1 MHVLLTCGG
10 LLPKSALGISVAL
23 TLVCSIQAVSNVTAG
38 LEVDLSYR
46 EASSAPWT
54 WAAHSEHTAR
64 SNVVVA
70 PGQATGP
77 ARRLQDPK
85 VITNELDYTRT
96 SISFTFL
103 DDVEPPLQC
112 QPTDCQPTATG
123 IYAGVT
129 ISQVEIIIDP
139 DTFNAP
145 AAKLRVVYDEV
156 DRAGANLGQCR
167 YGNFPYGAHSA
178 TVNQPWSGVG
188 ASTITLDGS
197 MQAKIDLA
205 TFLPLTFKMGGI
217 YHLCYSDDGSFDP
230 GHTDI
235 VPQRIEVYGI
245 YDTRTECAEDE
256 TCLTKRPY
264 KCFLRRQAFNNME
277 DAYDGTTSCVIDY
290 SYDGAGFRGL
300 PGGGRGSWTG
310 EFATNYDSN
319 GMVTTEI
326 LRSCGSSGLGDF
338 PAAFLCN
345 ADGQCGDL
353 ATRNPYIVPD
363 PVHAYKRMNVP
374 PGRPDLQ
381 GPTFK
386 AYAVAACYCPDFQ
399 RCDSFSPDYVQ
410 QVGLLYFFATKVC
423 PNGFEAVACALD
435 FTGAAPQHRFALKV
449 ECPSTACT
457 FAATSRIKVV
467 MQEANNNLPAWD
479 PSSGCGAAVHG
490 VNALGV
496 QVLPSDDNPDVAT
509 MNGGMRQDYKIWNFK
524 NSSSGLI
531 FDTKTSGFQFRT
543 GPTDHE
549 LRSRYSGETFDV
561 CFCDG
566 GCTVT
571 ANWFKVGQLRFAPFQ
586 PVSAA
591 SNVSVLQDEF
601 ILEYMNTP
609 GTFGFYRPWVDYG
622 VMGLQEGGALK
633 LVSDPDLT
641 MTDEGCVS
649 AEYSRTL
656 VDPNTLTIQNAATA
670 YSGKNNAAAD
680 VNKLMFNNAIMAN
693 TIIVNQAGFV
703 AVCYCARPVED
714 TPGVCAH
721 DQWVMVNRLT
731 IRGPG
736 PGQSWTVS
744 TNVVFRIEYSGWGLA
759 KDDKVRII
767 PATSQCSDVN
777 GNPRAAW
784 GVTSIKVGCP
794 HPCSE
799 VGEINDVLNGDISV
813 GVLSSDSYMCDIQNE
828 GCRTNDIKAVTVMD
842 EFTTEL
848 EFEASSTLSDGDLIT
863 LGENFICA
871 PGQTDVVCNHER
883 LSVLRGRYD
892 LADRLDNHNSAPNE
906 YIAGHA
912 VTVDPTDSKKVTI
925 RVGWPDPKPQFTV
938 QYINNRRGRWQRHSK
953 AITAEEIMGEKER
966 IDMKVC
972 WKYTPAMGES
982 GPAPRHVAEVGTLTM
997 LDPNAM
1003 SECLVSLTTLVKK
1016 QMTPYAPM
1024 ILSFR
1029 TATAETGKRYESLE
1043 GRMRLRIYF
1052 VRTVALRAT
1061 FTDGA
1066 IIEDNQGED
1075 ELNEARQYI
1084 CGKLFREVWSS
1095 DEELGFPMPR
1105 GCYYRTYGQTQELN
1119 MLFDRKNGL
1128 SPGKYYQ
1135 VVLMGVAM
1143 DEAIRDGEYVHIFT
1157 TDDVDLHPYIALER
1171 GIATLYRSPQDPAY
1185 GSQGVKFAETD
1196 GVKISSGSGTEML
1209 ELKGGTELRLELKG
1223 DPLGG
1228 GISASAVLRLYLWP
1242 LTQWNVANACTVMCI
1257 AHDQVSAPCGAVQD
1271 CKGDAI
1277 IPNFQQNFLRI
1288 VLPSA
1293 MATMT
1298 EFISHT
1304 LVLPDLVLPTG
1315 GFFSTRLAAQIS
1327 KADDT
1332 KPHYTVSSGDYIYK
1346 MHDEGVGVGKLVEFY
1361 GDGDQSPYRGDD
1373 RNILYANL
1381 VLPSTLFAAVQ
1392 TGDAYMTLTLPTGY
1406 ECVRTPD
1413 INGESPWRAE
1423 DDLGVFQGKIP
1434 QGTGSPDEGGGTRG
1448 WSVNENQCV
1457 YTLRQN
1463 AVIYAGSSLY
1473 IRVTANNPD
1482 TALQRMDPTNRWQV
1496 SLTSRGYHQYEVT
1509 FPPVTFNTVMQN
1521 FSSNTAVLGKIKQ
1534 PLIVPSNW
1542 MYSEGGV
1549 VMAQGF
1555 LNIFFRSEQGTGVES
1570 SVHVEA
1576 PAGFSFSPNPCRVQD
1591 LEDVYYATPG
1601 QMGSP
1606 THRLPGIVSCD
1617 HRSFP
1622 YNHAAVKLTGAIL
1635 SNSIYAFGLWVSNAE
1650 VYADSQRTGWRI
1662 YTLDMNDFKVDGTP
1676 MPIPAL
1682 AHTATSLTMP
1692 DTMLSFG
1699 LYRAQINTQTTLNVQ
1714 VSIESTVPYTMSMQ
1728 RTWVTVLPLR
1738 VGEQITSTLR
1748 VAAPMGYEWDF
1759 ANSEFRHLAPFPN
1772 TTESLWLMGTTG
1784 TLPGRYPQRQGNVLL
1799 WNQARMYWPNETY
1812 GFQTYIRVPDRTP
1825 SAAPNWF
1832 IFEFGFDGNS
1842 LATRHA
1848 ASAVPAPAV
1857 QSLTNAAM
1865 EYNTNVEGK
1874 VNPIVFQIQTISQI
1888 PAGGGLLIEGPVGFE
1903 FPNPCTP
1910 EVAPAARGAT
1920 YQVEPMAGNVLSLP
1934 MEVACS
1940 YQQTTGPTGRSIIRL
1955 TAGASGI
1962 MPGLYRF
1969 QLLGKNP
1976 ATAVA
1981 NSVDNTKPCVMQF
1994 CWDFHSLRVIGNVN
2008 TKLDSSI
2015 SIPSFDINVKMV
2027 EALIPE
2033 LTREQQAATGR
2044 DDRPL
2049 SRNPLVFKFKLGS
2062 AAIFSGTMLIRGPLG
2077 TIFREDCAEDVE
2089 VRPTEVFGT
2098 GQMLPEEYAV
2108 WPQGVEIV
2116 SCRGEGPDARIVIDP
2131 GVTDGLLFEVFYPIR
2146 VAVLHNP
2153 VVQPIDN
2160 RWTLDF
2166 NGESSDPFD
2175 GYMLWTFTRTS
2186 LLTATMGRSTTVTG
2200 DPFLSNPV
2208 TFTFRPKNTVKGAGM
2223 IIRVEAPDS
2232 WTIAIEADGHC
2243 KIMMQPI
2250 SADSAGTGN
2259 ADPLTA
2265 PAPNWIGPPSLIWG
2279 DADVR
2284 CDVDVATGRI
2294 LTATVLAS
2302 EREIEANRDYQLTIF
2317 VRNPT
2322 LTIPAYEEAMWN
2334 VWHLDTFDSPG
2345 SSGVLPTF
2353 RDSITLPGYPV
2364 YNKARQWVV
2373 RNQDPVTG
2381 ATYRNGLSEIPG
2393 LFVQFQLPTK
2403 LVPGDVIAIEAPT
2416 GFNFLTGPQDSCAD
2430 FRWEPMEDAFL
2441 YLPNSMITCIDNMI
2455 TIQVQEPKNIP
2466 ELRVMMFRLTSRN
2479 PAKTPHTFLNHWS
2492 ITHTASGSIMSTEAI
2507 KSWDVVPQLANVR
2520 VMLVGEQKAENSVST
2535 IAVSYRPVSDA
2546 DELSLEALEPTGF
2559 DFTGAS
2565 AISLGHE
2572 VIATD
2577 AETIRIRASTYAE
2590 VNVDIVIA
2598 NFRLGLN
2605 GGPTLFNLIT
2615 RLNNGAQMDEALNFR
2630 SGFRLPGR
2638 VAVTGKQISSEYK
2651 LMPELYPVPSLWEVR
2666 MGEFAVVELPFTVTI
2681 NSAVGNLMRLRAPP
2695 YDLQAQDFNIIQSGT
2710 AETVTSEVT
2719 STSSGEMVVR
2729 LGTQLFRGVLYE
2741 ASVRALTPR
2750 VPNPTDAMWSIEILD
2765 GSQLP
2770 LNTNDGL
2777 TEGFRLV
2784 ERAELAVRATRS
2796 PPMAAIDV
2804 NLVVDPKSS
2813 QPDEL
2818 ILVAPLGFNFTP
2830 NCLVTSSFNR
2840 VTSCQ
2845 LHGNVAGRASARL
2858 TVARLTSVL
2867 EQVVIKVTTPAQ
2879 NPPSTSWFINARD
2892 MASDLQL
2899 AWGEDP
2905 SGVLIRQMLGA
2916 HVLYPGIPQIPG
2928 QMAFSF
2934 ITNEKIESGGAI
2946 RVGYPTDIEVLCN
2959 GLYLSQVAIT
2969 GEVTCMNFIQEGYF
2983 ELRLDRPLPPGQ
2995 QAFTVTSTCPA
3006 AVNDNVFYI
3015 IILTPTGQVSD
3026 AAMSIPGLRIQHGL
3040 PISAMPLI
3048 WGMAEPNRNTFVSTG
3063 IELLAELPLKDPPIM
3078 SEIIIEMPPDFSH
3091 QVQKTAQLET
3101 LTEPLP
3107 RREGG
3112 WLDVTDPRRLRL
3124 LMDEEAIQKLA
3135 IGSYRFQWP
3144 IMVPAVMPKYNIWE
3158 LTVCSPAIR
3167 NESCTGSDDPRALVS
3182 FPLAGFGMGESHPSS
3197 IAFTQTGD
3205 ASLVRANWSVLALLA
3220 AVAWRHVREA

>member
-1 MHVLLTCGG
+1 MFQRV
-10 LLPKSALGISVAL
+10 P
-23 TLVCSIQAVSNVTAG
+23 
-38 LEVDLSYR
+38 
-46 EASSAPWT
+46 
-54 WAAHSEHTAR
+54 
-64 SNVVVA
+64 
-70 PGQATGP
+70 
-77 ARRLQDPK
+77 
-85 VITNELDYTRT
+85 
-96 SISFTFL
+96 
-103 DDVEPPLQC
+103 
-112 QPTDCQPTATG
+112 
-123 IYAGVT
+123 
-129 ISQVEIIIDP
+129 
-139 DTFNAP
+139 NA
-145 AAKLRVVYDEV
+145 E
-156 DRAGANLGQCR
+156 AGANLGQCR

-197 MQAKIDLA
+197 LQAKIDLA

-264 KCFLRRQAFNNME
+264 TCFLRRQAYNNME

-326 LRSCGSSGLGDF
+326 LRSCGSSG
-338 PAAFLCN
+338 
-345 ADGQCGDL
+345 
-353 ATRNPYIVPD
+353 V
-363 PVHAYKRMNVP
+363 RMNVP

-386 AYAVAACYCPDFQ
+386 AYAACYCPDFQ

-457 FAATSRIKVV
+457 FAATSRVKVV

-490 VNALGV
+490 INALGV

-531 FDTKTSGFQFRT
+531 FDTKTSGFQFRI
-543 GPTDHE
+543 HLERRSLHRE
-549 LRSRYSGETFDV
+549 LRKEEHHAASKLAQVGMELWSEYRDDIHESHEAQMLMKLLNVTYQSFEARVKATVDETSKDLGLNKEKAAKLADTLLHLVADQQQMGLKHTKRLVDHLVEAGKRAVPLEKHTEKEVLQEMQQEEKMIEEEGEPEYALPGDNETGDPLKGMLEGFFWVFNDYEREFSGKPRSMLHPGNAAYDALKSLDDKMNDLTEAQIAEELDKIDLGAVGAGLGSGRVLPAKDIVEELLMIGNIPHKELRGLEEAWKSGQQDSVQIFGRLAAMHEQHKIPSGWLQRGIDEDEREEIAEEEQAEKLEVV

-656 VDPNTLTIQNAATA
+656 VDPNTMTIQNAATA

-703 AVCYCARPVED
+703 AVCYCARPVDD

-736 PGQSWTVS
+736 PGQSSPATKRLTADPNATRLLS
-744 TNVVFRIEYSGWGLA
+744 ASEVVFRIEYSGWGLA

-848 EFEASSTLSDGDLIT
+848 EFE
-863 LGENFICA
+863 
-871 PGQTDVVCNHER
+871 
-883 LSVLRGRYD
+883 GRYD

-997 LDPNAM
+997 LDPNSM

-1209 ELKGGTELRLELKG
+1209 ELEGGTELRLELKG

-1304 LVLPDLVLPTG
+1304 LVFPDLVLPTG

-1496 SLTSRGYHQYEVT
+1496 SLTSKGYHQYEVT

-1521 FSSNTAVLGKIKQ
+1521 FSSNTAVLGKITQ

-1591 LEDVYYATPG
+1591 LEDVYYSTPG

-1606 THRLPGIVSCD
+1606 THSLPGIVSCD
-1617 HRSFP
+1617 HRSYP

-1635 SNSIYAFGLWVSNAE
+1635 SNSNYAFGLWVSNAE
-1650 VYADSQRTGWRI
+1650 VYAESQRTGWRI

-1682 AHTATSLTMP
+1682 AHTATSLAMP
-1692 DTMLSFG
+1692 DAMLSFG

-1714 VSIESTVPYTMSMQ
+1714 VSIESSVPYTMSMQ

-1748 VAAPMGYEWDF
+1748 VGAPLPECTLF
-1759 ANSEFRHLAPFPN
+1759 NAPAR
-1772 TTESLWLMGTTG
+1772 TESLWLMGATG
-1784 TLPGRYPQRQGNVLL
+1784 TLPGRYPQRQGNILL
-1799 WNQARMYWPNETY
+1799 WGQARMYWPNETY

-1832 IFEFGFDGNS
+1832 IFEFGYDGNS

-1848 ASAVPAPAV
+1848 ASAVPAPSV

-1874 VNPIVFQIQTISQI
+1874 VNPIIFQIQTISQI
-1888 PAGGGLLIEGPVGFE
+1888 PAGGGLFIEGPLGFE

-1920 YQVEPMAGNVLSLP
+1920 YQVEPMAGRVLSLP

-1940 YQQTTGPTGRSIIRL
+1940 FQQTTGPTGRSIIRL

-1981 NSVDNTKPCVMQF
+1981 NSVDNTKPCMMQF
-1994 CWDFHSLRVIGNVN
+1994 CWDFHSLQVIGNVN

-2077 TIFREDCAEDVE
+2077 TIFREDCAEDIE

-2250 SADSAGTGN
+2250 SADSAGE
-2259 ADPLTA
+2259 PPH
-2265 PAPNWIGPPSLIWG
+2265 PALPIY
-2279 DADVR
+2279 R
-2284 CDVDVATGRI
+2284 
-2294 LTATVLAS
+2294 
-2302 EREIEANRDYQLTIF
+2302 Q
-2317 VRNPT
+2317 
-2322 LTIPAYEEAMWN
+2322 
-2334 VWHLDTFDSPG
+2334 H
-2345 SSGVLPTF
+2345 SSALLHCCCLRRLHYGGCF
-2353 RDSITLPGYPV
+2353 
-2364 YNKARQWVV
+2364 
-2373 RNQDPVTG
+2373 
-2381 ATYRNGLSEIPG
+2381 
-2393 LFVQFQLPTK
+2393 
-2403 LVPGDVIAIEAPT
+2403 
-2416 GFNFLTGPQDSCAD
+2416 C
-2430 FRWEPMEDAFL
+2430 
-2441 YLPNSMITCIDNMI
+2441 NS
-2455 TIQVQEPKNIP
+2455 Q
-2466 ELRVMMFRLTSRN
+2466 
-2479 PAKTPHTFLNHWS
+2479 
-2492 ITHTASGSIMSTEAI
+2492 
-2507 KSWDVVPQLANVR
+2507 
-2520 VMLVGEQKAENSVST
+2520 
-2535 IAVSYRPVSDA
+2535 
-2546 DELSLEALEPTGF
+2546 
-2559 DFTGAS
+2559 
-2565 AISLGHE
+2565 
-2572 VIATD
+2572 
-2577 AETIRIRASTYAE
+2577 
-2590 VNVDIVIA
+2590 
-2598 NFRLGLN
+2598 
-2605 GGPTLFNLIT
+2605 
-2615 RLNNGAQMDEALNFR
+2615 
-2630 SGFRLPGR
+2630 
-2638 VAVTGKQISSEYK
+2638 
-2651 LMPELYPVPSLWEVR
+2651 
-2666 MGEFAVVELPFTVTI
+2666 
-2681 NSAVGNLMRLRAPP
+2681 
-2695 YDLQAQDFNIIQSGT
+2695 
-2710 AETVTSEVT
+2710 
-2719 STSSGEMVVR
+2719 
-2729 LGTQLFRGVLYE
+2729 
-2741 ASVRALTPR
+2741 
-2750 VPNPTDAMWSIEILD
+2750 
-2765 GSQLP
+2765 
-2770 LNTNDGL
+2770 
-2777 TEGFRLV
+2777 
-2784 ERAELAVRATRS
+2784 
-2796 PPMAAIDV
+2796 
-2804 NLVVDPKSS
+2804 
-2813 QPDEL
+2813 
-2818 ILVAPLGFNFTP
+2818 
-2830 NCLVTSSFNR
+2830 
-2840 VTSCQ
+2840 
-2845 LHGNVAGRASARL
+2845 
-2858 TVARLTSVL
+2858 
-2867 EQVVIKVTTPAQ
+2867 
-2879 NPPSTSWFINARD
+2879 
-2892 MASDLQL
+2892 
-2899 AWGEDP
+2899 
-2905 SGVLIRQMLGA
+2905 
-2916 HVLYPGIPQIPG
+2916 
-2928 QMAFSF
+2928 
-2934 ITNEKIESGGAI
+2934 
-2946 RVGYPTDIEVLCN
+2946 
-2959 GLYLSQVAIT
+2959 SQV
-2969 GEVTCMNFIQEGYF
+2969 
-2983 ELRLDRPLPPGQ
+2983 
-2995 QAFTVTSTCPA
+2995 
-3006 AVNDNVFYI
+3006 
-3015 IILTPTGQVSD
+3015 
-3026 AAMSIPGLRIQHGL
+3026 
-3040 PISAMPLI
+3040 
-3048 WGMAEPNRNTFVSTG
+3048 
-3063 IELLAELPLKDPPIM
+3063 
-3078 SEIIIEMPPDFSH
+3078 
-3091 QVQKTAQLET
+3091 
-3101 LTEPLP
+3101 
-3107 RREGG
+3107 
-3112 WLDVTDPRRLRL
+3112 
-3124 LMDEEAIQKLA
+3124 
-3135 IGSYRFQWP
+3135 
-3144 IMVPAVMPKYNIWE
+3144 
-3158 LTVCSPAIR
+3158 CS
-3167 NESCTGSDDPRALVS
+3167 
-3182 FPLAGFGMGESHPSS
+3182 
-3197 IAFTQTGD
+3197 
-3205 ASLVRANWSVLALLA
+3205 SL
-3220 AVAWRHVREA
+3220 